1 MQRAPVSIVD
11 IDHEV
16 LPDNSFPGAHAFY
29 LLLSEEPSATWQR
42 EFEHV
47 CRLKVAT
54 RRRVLSI
61 VGTRLRVVVKPT
73 EHIETV
79 LREVQAA
86 VVQTNSRLGAES

>member
-1 MQRAPVSIVD
+1 MMGGAPITIVD
-11 IDHEV
+11 IDDEV

-29 LLLSEEPSATWQR
+29 LLLSAEPSADWQR

-61 VGTRLRVVVKPT
+61 VGSRLRVVVKPT
-73 EHIETV
+73 EHIQTV
-79 LREVQAA
+79 LRHVQEA
-86 VVQTNSRLGAES
+86 VATTNARLAES